1 WNAFRSHKRATTE
14 KSSLTPWMITSLQ
27 VTRLVLFLVCNIFL
41 TVGSVISKLYVLVLA
56 TNLSDN
62 GSTRD
67 TFGRQCV
74 KIHVQRTPNVVVATY
89 LGLLFIQTIPDA
101 ITFIT
106 SLMCFYNG
114 DKAGRIR
121 IYIVVL
127 ETLRA
132 FGLSLLVF
140 TVFPQLD
147 LYRCL
152 YLCACFPVITA
163 LQRLLSTVSRTFK
176 PGRSFGARILLTV
189 FTLPHLVLFLVF
201 LSCTYLWTIMEIPFQ
216 GTWVLPL
223 SLLTISTGFWESW
236 VSTQHSG
243 TTLQGLYQ
251 VKYGLRKLNVSTKLM
266 VAICRTS
273 VVLAVMIHTSRGQV
287 EASKF
292 LNVLISYNFSFSET
306 RLLTA
311 SLGLVLLNVSLRG
324 CARFLSAIGM
334 RAFSLLHPV
343 TVLPVVGY
351 VIVSFTCN
359 QKICEISEFLS
370 RVGLRWSCDRWGTT
384 LPFDD
389 WYICMVWLLIGA
401 YRGYNFAKQNS
412 CDNCDEIVE
421 SMPPVYNGFSIE
433 QSLVVFYNS
442 LNKSQKPTLDLD
454 DDHGD
459 PDDELRVRN
468 DEVDRTLT
476 LYICATMWHE
486 TATEMAQMLQSI
498 LKLDEEHARRLS
510 TKQADQLR
518 FRLEAHIFFDDSW
531 EDQTERG
538 VTKRMPND
546 FFRTFFETLGG
557 LTGGNTDEPGSRMS
571 RILLNTPYGGRL
583 VVRLPAGALLFV
595 HLKDKKLIR
604 HKKRWSQ
611 VMYMYYL
618 LGHRIMDSPLSIE
631 DRQQMADNTF
641 VLAIDGDSKFQPEA
655 VMRLMNRMKTKS
667 DIGCACGRIH
677 PIGSGSLMVWYQ
689 KFEYAIGHWFQK
701 AAEHVFGCVLCA
713 PGCFSLFR
721 ASALMDDNIM
731 HKYTKTA
738 QEPRHFVQYDQGE
751 DRWLST
757 LMLKQGYR
765 IEYVAASDAETYAPE
780 GFEEFFNQRRR
791 WTPSSI
797 ANTVDLLADY
807 KRASANNHS
816 ISMSY
821 IAYQFMVVF
830 FSMLAPAIIFTMLVF
845 AQVSAF
851 GVDSTKVM
859 IYNGIPVSLFIVVC
873 FTTES
878 NVQLL
883 HAKLMSV
890 AYAFVMLAVLIATLS
905 QIVLETVVSPASMFI
920 VSMVLI
926 FFVAAC
932 LHPKEFTNI
941 IYGTVF
947 FLMIPSTYVFLT
959 LYSLINLNVINWGT
973 REAVAKATG
982 KVETMSTVERWLRRI
997 GESPWSTLC
1006 PTFRARPD
1014 EAMQLIERKLICM
1027 ERSISELRKSGEDDQ
1042 KAKDQLMK
1050 IAKEVDDAAVELVSN
1065 IATDNYTWMDTDYL
1079 QICERGRLKGAE
1091 EEFWSQLIHTYLKP
1105 IESTPQQQ
1113 SAIADGLI
1121 SLRNSV
1127 AFAIIF
1133 VNALLVLAIYLI
1145 QKHKNVLSIHW
1156 TPYHGFK
1163 WTKMNELTG
1172 QFEETKDPLRI
1183 DPLGM
1188 GIVVFLFGILIVQ
1201 SAGMLIHRLNTMIG
1215 TFQEIDQLH
1224 DFVPVLK
1231 LKKTDDERILTAAR
1245 QMIDT
1250 TSYAQSHAADGYTRH
1265 RELDVDSD
1273 VVLYK
1278 LQRARLTKCMQRA

>member
-1 WNAFRSHKRATTE
+1 MSSGEDDYRWNAFRSHKRATAE
-14 KSSLTPWMITSLQ
+14 RPSLTPWMITSLQ
-27 VTRLVLFLVCNIFL
+27 VTKASFRYLKNHDPFTSTIIFGK
-41 TVGSVISKLYVLVLA
+41 VFKIYGSINWLPSSPIFSFDPRM
-56 TNLSDN
+56 SDN
-62 GSTRD
+62 R
-67 TFGRQCV
+67 
-74 KIHVQRTPNVVVATY
+74 
-89 LGLLFIQTIPDA
+89 L
-101 ITFIT
+101 T
-106 SLMCFYNG
+106 S
-114 DKAGRIR
+114 
-121 IYIVVL
+121 IVVL

-132 FGLSLLVF
+132 LGLSLLVF

-163 LQRLLSTVSRTFK
+163 LQRLLSDVSRTFR
-176 PGRSFGARILLTV
+176 PGRSFGARMLLSV

-201 LSCTYLWTIMEIPFQ
+201 LSSLICVLQ
-216 GTWVLPL
+216 GAWVLPL

-251 VKYGLRKLNVSTKLM
+251 VSMFPT
-266 VAICRTS
+266 ITT
-273 VVLAVMIHTSRGQV
+273 HT
-287 EASKF
+287 F
-292 LNVLISYNFSFSET
+292 MHW

-311 SLGLVLLNVSLRG
+311 SLGLLLLNVSLRG

-343 TVLPVVGY
+343 TVVPVVGY
-351 VIVSFTCN
+351 VIVSFICN

-384 LPFDD
+384 LPFND

-412 CDNCDEIVE
+412 YDNCDEIVE
-421 SMPPVYNGFSIE
+421 SMPSVYNGFSIE

-442 LNKSQKPTLDLD
+442 LNKSVYWFRESF
-454 DDHGD
+454 
-459 PDDELRVRN
+459 PDYLWFFRSSLR
-468 DEVDRTLT
+468 
-476 LYICATMWHE
+476 
-486 TATEMAQMLQSI
+486 S
-498 LKLDEEHARRLS
+498 
-510 TKQADQLR
+510 
-518 FRLEAHIFFDDSW
+518 HIFFDDSW

-538 VTKRMPND
+538 VTKRVPND
-546 FFRTFFETLGG
+546 FFRTFFETLSG
-557 LTGGNTDEPGSRMS
+557 LIGMS

-583 VVRLPAGALLFV
+583 VVKLPAGTLLFV

-667 DIGCACGRIH
+667 NIGCACGRIH
-677 PIGSGSLMVWYQ
+677 PIGSGLMVWYQ

-731 HKYTKTA
+731 HKLSRTTA
-738 QEPRHFVQYDQGE
+738 DDFSGIQKLPKS
-751 DRWLST
+751 L
-757 LMLKQGYR
+757 GYR

-797 ANTVDLLADY
+797 ANTIDLLADY

-830 FSMLAPAIIFTMLVF
+830 FSMLAPAIIFAMLVF

-941 IYGTVF
+941 IYGIVF

-959 LYSLINLNVINWGT
+959 FYSLINLNVINWGT

-982 KVETMSTVERWLRRI
+982 KVLFILPFLNIIVYYFLQTISLKYQVVEIRRPVV
-997 GESPWSTLC
+997 ES
-1006 PTFRARPD
+1006 A
-1014 EAMQLIERKLICM
+1014 
-1027 ERSISELRKSGEDDQ
+1027 
-1042 KAKDQLMK
+1042 
-1050 IAKEVDDAAVELVSN
+1050 SN
-1065 IATDNYTWMDTDYL
+1065 IATDNYIWMDTDYL

-1091 EEFWSQLIHTYLKP
+1091 EEFWTQLIHTYLKP

-1113 SAIADGLI
+1113 SAIAEGLI
-1121 SLRNSV
+1121 SLRNSI

-1163 WTKMNELTG
+1163 WTKMNEITG
-1172 QFEETKDPLRI
+1172 QFEETKDPLKI

-1188 GIVVFLFGILIVQ
+1188 GIVVLLFGILIVQ

-1265 RELDVDSD
+1265 RGLDVDND

-1278 LQRARLTKCMQRA
+1278 LQRARLTKCMQRAEAKKSM

>member
-1 WNAFRSHKRATTE
+1 MSSGEDDYRWNAFRSHKRATTE

-121 IYIVVL
+121 IYVSIVVL

-176 PGRSFGARILLTV
+176 PVLTV

-201 LSCTYLWTIMEIPFQ
+201 LSCTYLEVHEALMCILQ

-287 EASKF
+287 VVEITMLAFYSLLTKIF
-292 LNVLISYNFSFSET
+292 HTELFFR

-442 LNKSQKPTLDLD
+442 LNKSVNRFRESISDYSRWILI
-454 DDHGD
+454 
-459 PDDELRVRN
+459 
-468 DEVDRTLT
+468 VDRTLT

-677 PIGSGSLMVWYQ
+677 PIGSGLMVWYQ

-982 KVETMSTVERWLRRI
+982 KVLLTNSFQGRDDVNRRTMVTSHR
-997 GESPWSTLC
+997 
-1006 PTFRARPD
+1006 
-1014 EAMQLIERKLICM
+1014 
-1027 ERSISELRKSGEDDQ
+1027 RKS
-1042 KAKDQLMK
+1042 M
-1050 IAKEVDDAAVELVSN
+1050 
-1065 IATDNYTWMDTDYL
+1065 
-1079 QICERGRLKGAE
+1079 ICERGRLKGAE

-1278 LQRARLTKCMQRA
+1278 LQRARLTKCMQRAEAKKSM